1 MITRGRILQI
11 LFLNIF
17 YASPLYAIECV
28 KDTQVVNGQLI
39 NSPYCA
45 DQYLAKVANGYGI
58 KVTAA
63 QLRNNPNLKK
73 NVCRTVFT
81 DIRVSLICEAAGIPE
96 YRR

>member
-1 MITRGRILQI
+1 MIRHRHFIQG
-11 LFLNIF
+11 IF
-17 YASPLYAIECV
+17 ISLLLSTPASAIQCV

-39 NSPYCA
+39 HSPYCA
-45 DQYLAKVANGYGI
+45 DEYLAKVARGYGI
-58 KVTAA
+58 KVTPS

-81 DIRVSLICEAAGIPE
+81 DIRVSLICEAAGIPD

>member
-1 MITRGRILQI
+1 MLQYHHLMLGFLLAF
-11 LFLNIF
+11 LFATP
-17 YASPLYAIECV
+17 ASAIQCV

-39 NSPYCA
+39 HSPYCA
-45 DQYLAKVANGYGI
+45 DEYLAQVARGYGI
-58 KVTAA
+58 KVTSS

-81 DIRVSLICEAAGIPE
+81 DIRVSLICEAAGIPD